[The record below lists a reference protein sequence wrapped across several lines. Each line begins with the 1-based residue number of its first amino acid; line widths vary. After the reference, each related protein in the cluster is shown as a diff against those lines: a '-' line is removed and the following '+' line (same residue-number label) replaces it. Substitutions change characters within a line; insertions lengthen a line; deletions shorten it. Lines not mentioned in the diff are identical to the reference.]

1 MNKELQYFGLFNSH
15 NYFPKP
21 NKYVMEINSEE
32 KIVKSTLE
40 AIIIHFTNSIDSLNY
55 NDLNNFFIT
64 YRSFSNTTKL
74 LDILLYRFK
83 WSIKSSLELQFGNN
97 IMNDND
103 LIKIYNVI
111 IIRTFIILRHWIN
124 NYIIE
129 DFLFNDDVLNYF
141 TTFVQNEIY
150 KDLISKHLDKEN
162 SNNMKLIV
170 NCITNLKKIWINKY
184 NQCFDYPHYHINETS
199 NEYFLKYNIIIN
211 NKKAKKHLS
220 SFALNYS
227 TDPLVRNKSF
237 LNIVGNEINLT
248 KSKN

>member
-129 DFLFNDDVLNYF
+129 DFLFNDDVLNLF
-141 TTFVQNEIY
+141 
-150 KDLISKHLDKEN
+150 
-162 SNNMKLIV
+162 
-170 NCITNLKKIWINKY
+170 
-184 NQCFDYPHYHINETS
+184 
-199 NEYFLKYNIIIN
+199 YNIC
-211 NKKAKKHLS
+211 
-220 SFALNYS
+220 
-227 TDPLVRNKSF
+227 
-237 LNIVGNEINLT
+237 
-248 KSKN
+248 SK